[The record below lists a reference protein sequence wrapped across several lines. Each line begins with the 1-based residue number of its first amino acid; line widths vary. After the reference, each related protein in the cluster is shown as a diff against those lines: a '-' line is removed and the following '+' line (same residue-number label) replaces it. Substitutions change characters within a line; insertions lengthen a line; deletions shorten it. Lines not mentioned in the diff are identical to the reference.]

1 MKTAIVIGSGIAGCA
16 SAYALAQRGW
26 QVTLLERHQNIAQE
40 ASGNPRGV
48 LYPRL
53 ASHSTAQDKL
63 SLSSYLYTLRLL
75 KSLNL
80 NEDDFNA
87 CGLLQLAFN
96 EREATRL
103 LEIANR
109 DLGDEL
115 LRWVERDEASAIA
128 GIQLEHAAVYFASA
142 GWVNPQAFCRAL
154 TQHANITLA
163 LNQNTLMLT
172 KKEDQWQ
179 VHTEQAMLAEAD
191 IVVIANANDALKLS
205 QSTHLPITPVR
216 GQMSSVA
223 ALGKSLALKAVV
235 CTDGY
240 LTPAQQGVHCLGA
253 TFSAQESS
261 LEVREADN
269 QSNLAMLGRMSPDLS
284 ALSRQPATGR
294 AALRCATPDYLP
306 MLGELLDIQAL
317 KQSPPKHVTGN
328 ITLPTH
334 TGLYVNVG
342 HGSKGLITAPFCAE
356 MLASQICQEPLPI
369 EAALAI
375 AINPNRYAL
384 REMGLKRLISHC
396 ALR

>member
-1 MKTAIVIGSGIAGCA
+1 MKTAIVIGAGIAGCA

-26 QVTLLERHQNIAQE
+26 QVTLLERHQDIAQE

-53 ASHSTAQDKL
+53 ASHSTAQDRL

-80 NEDDFNA
+80 NEDDFQA

-96 EREATRL
+96 ERESTRL
-103 LEIANR
+103 VEIAKR
-109 DLGDEL
+109 DLAADL
-115 LRWVERDEASAIA
+115 LRWVEREEASAIA
-128 GIQLEHAAVYFASA
+128 GIQLQHPAVYFASA
-142 GWVNPQAFCRAL
+142 GWVNPQAFCHAL
-154 TQHANITLA
+154 IQHPNITLE
-163 LNQNTLMLT
+163 LNQNALTLT

-179 VHTEQAMLAEAD
+179 VQTEQAMIAEAN
-191 IVVIANANDALKLS
+191 IVVIANANDALKLN

-216 GQMSSVA
+216 GQMSSIA
-223 ALGKSLALKAVV
+223 ALGNSLALKTVV

-253 TFSAQESS
+253 TFSAQEVS

-269 QSNLAMLGRMSPDLS
+269 QTNLSMLRRMSPDLN
-284 ALSRQPATGR
+284 ALRQQTAIGR

-317 KQSPPKHVTGN
+317 KQNPPKHVTGN
-328 ITLPTH
+328 IVLPTH
-334 TGLYVNVG
+334 TGLYANLG

-356 MLASQICQEPLPI
+356 ILASQICQEPLPI
-369 EAALAI
+369 KAELTI

-384 REMGLKRLISHC
+384 REMGLKRLISYC

>member
-1 MKTAIVIGSGIAGCA
+1 MKTAIVIGAGIAGCA

-26 QVTLLERHQNIAQE
+26 QVTLLERHQRIAQE

-75 KSLNL
+75 KTLHL
-80 NEDDFNA
+80 NEDDFQA

-96 EREATRL
+96 DREATRL
-103 LEIANR
+103 LEIAKRN
-109 DLGDEL
+109 LGDDL
-115 LRWVERDEASAIA
+115 LRWVEPDEASEIA
-128 GIQLEHAAVYFASA
+128 GIRLQHAAAYFTSA

-154 TQHANITLA
+154 TQHPNITLA
-163 LNQNTLMLT
+163 LNQNALTLIL
-172 KKEDQWQ
+172 KEGNWQ
-179 VHTEQAMLAEAD
+179 VHTEQSLLAEAN
-191 IVVIANANDALKLS
+191 IIVIANANDALNLD
-205 QSTHLPITPVR
+205 QSAHLPITPVR
-216 GQMSSVA
+216 GQMCSVV
-223 ALGKSLALKAVV
+223 ALGNSLALKTVV

-240 LTPAQQGVHCLGA
+240 LTPAHQGLHCLGA
-253 TFSAQESS
+253 TFSSKESS

-269 QSNLAMLGRMSPDLS
+269 QSNLAMLGRMSPDLI
-284 ALSRQPATGR
+284 ALSHQNAIGR

-317 KQSPPKHVTGN
+317 KQTPPKHVTGK
-328 ITLPTH
+328 IALPTH
-334 TGLYVNVG
+334 KGLYVNVG

-356 MLASQICQEPLPI
+356 MLASQICQETLPI
-369 EAALAI
+369 DAELAI

-384 REMGLKRLISHC
+384 REMGLKRLITQC